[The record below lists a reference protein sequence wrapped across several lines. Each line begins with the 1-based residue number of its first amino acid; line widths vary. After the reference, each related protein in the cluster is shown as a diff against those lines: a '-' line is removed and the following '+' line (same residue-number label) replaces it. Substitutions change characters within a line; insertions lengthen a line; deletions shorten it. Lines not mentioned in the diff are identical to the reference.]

1 VIPDPPP
8 PDRQGGGGGRAA
20 PRGREPQ
27 RPSSDVAWVGL
38 GTNLGRRTA
47 ALAALRR
54 ELTRGSVRLEAAS
67 RELLTRAV
75 GVCGQPDFHN
85 QVVRLRAPT
94 SWRAEAWLEHCER
107 AALAAGRRT
116 TYRWGPRRAD
126 ADVLLLGERGE
137 VRIDRPGLCVP
148 HPRLA
153 ERPFLCAL
161 LAELD
166 PTLRLPDGR
175 LLVGCAGIFY
185 MGSRSAS

>member
-1 VIPDPPP
+1 MIPEPPP
-8 PDRQGGGGGRAA
+8 PDSA
-20 PRGREPQ
+20 
-27 RPSSDVAWVGL
+27 VAWAGL
-38 GTNLGRRTA
+38 GANLGRRTA

-54 ELTRGSVRLEAAS
+54 ELSRGSVRVEAAS

-75 GVCGQPDFHN
+75 GVRRQPDFHN

-94 SWRAEAWLEHCER
+94 SWRAEAWLGHCER
-107 AALAAGRRT
+107 AAEAAGRRP

-126 ADVLLLGERGE
+126 ADVLLLGEHGE
-137 VRIDRPGLCVP
+137 VLIDRPGLCVP
-148 HPRLA
+148 HPQLA

-175 LLVGCAGIFY
+175 LLADLGGMFY
-185 MGSRSAS
+185 IGSRSAS